1 MTVNPFKTWFFLFPG
16 MLATG
21 IISLFRKDP
30 NFAEK
35 STEMDLDDRRIKRI
49 KERNQGMATFL
60 AFALLP
66 LSGFA
71 TDIYIPSLP
80 TMAATMHLSSLQVQL
95 TLTVFLISYGV
106 SQLFIG
112 SILDSFGRYR
122 ISLVSLLVFALAS
135 LVIATT
141 HNIYLIYAMRI
152 VHGITVGLI
161 LVAKRAYFVD
171 MFSGDKLRHY
181 LSLFSIIWSTGP
193 IVAPFLG
200 GYLQSAFGWQSN
212 FFMLA
217 ILATAIAL
225 LEFIFSGETLKQAT
239 EFRLKRIVEIYAGM
253 LRTIDFVLGIG
264 LLGLAYAMVMVFNMT
279 GSFIIEHH
287 FQFSAVTAGY
297 SSLILGFAWMTGGL
311 ISKATIDR
319 PFFKKLVLNSC
330 LQLSFALVMLASVH
344 FVDNIYS
351 LLFFAFI
358 IHVCAGY
365 TFNNCFTFCLSMFP
379 GNAGIA
385 GGLTGGFNY
394 VIVSV
399 MSYGAVYLFP
409 ARDAQNLA
417 FSYGTLILLSMGV
430 LFLVNNR
437 RSLQPA
443 GPAVPITGRG
453 RDLRG

>member
-1 MTVNPFKTWFFLFPG
+1 
-16 MLATG
+16 
-21 IISLFRKDP
+21 
-30 NFAEK
+30 
-35 STEMDLDDRRIKRI
+35 
-49 KERNQGMATFL
+49 MATFL

-80 TMAATMHLSSLQVQL
+80 TMAVTMHLSSLQVQL

-112 SILDSFGRYR
+112 SVLDSYGRYR

-135 LVIATT
+135 VVIAIT
-141 HNIYLIYAMRI
+141 HNIYLIYGMRV
-152 VHGITVGLI
+152 VHGITVGLV

-171 MFSGDKLRHY
+171 MFTGDKLRHY

-212 FFMLA
+212 FYLLA
-217 ILATAIAL
+217 GLAAGIAV
-225 LEFIFSGETLKQAT
+225 LEFIFSGETLKKAT
-239 EFRLKRIVEIYAGM
+239 EFRFKRIVEIYADM
-253 LRTIDFVLGIG
+253 LKTSDFTLGIG

-287 FQFSAVTAGY
+287 LQLSAVTAGY
-297 SSLILGFAWMTGGL
+297 SSLVLGFAWMTGGM
-311 ISKATIDR
+311 ISKATIHR
-319 PFFKKLVLNSC
+319 PFFKRLVLNSC
-330 LQLSFALVMLASVH
+330 LQLSFAVVMLASIH
-344 FVDNIYS
+344 FVDNLYS

-358 IHVCAGY
+358 IHVGAGY
-365 TFNNCFTFCLSMFP
+365 TFNTCFTYCLGMFP

-394 VIVSV
+394 VIVSL
-399 MSYGAVYLFP
+399 MSYGIVSFFP
-409 ARDAQNLA
+409 ARDEHNLGY
-417 FSYGTLILLSMGV
+417 SYGILILLSMGV
-430 LFLVNNR
+430 LFLIFNSR
-437 RSLQPA
+437 YSSRPA
-443 GPAVPITGRG
+443 LSDR
-453 RDLRG
+453 